1 MAEFVDMP
9 STMWVVIAKARAGD
23 LEELDR
29 LLRYYRPPVL
39 SFIRN
44 RIQDADEAE
53 DVTQEIFVTLVQD
66 DVLARVDPSKGRF
79 RTLLLAVARHVLSER
94 RRSQTALKRGS
105 GRKPV
110 SLDAPAGP
118 SSDTPLGG
126 LITAPS
132 EEAAFDALWVENLV
146 RLAMSR
152 LRELSGKE
160 GTRHFDALF
169 AHVNDGLPY
178 SEIAAKLG
186 VTVTD
191 VKNYVHQAR
200 LRLRRLMLQ
209 EIQSYSSSRAEY
221 EEEVAYLMK
230 LIE

>member
-23 LEELDR
+23 MEELDR

-44 RIQDADEAE
+44 RIPDADEAE
-53 DVTQEIFVTLVQD
+53 DVTQEVFVTLVQD
-66 DVLARVDPSKGRF
+66 DVLSRVDPSKGKF
-79 RTLLLAVARHVLSER
+79 RTLLLAVVRHVLSER
-94 RRSQTALKRGS
+94 RRSDTAVKRGS

-118 SSDTPLGG
+118 SAEASLGG
-126 LITAPS
+126 LIAAPS
-132 EEAAFDALWVENLV
+132 EDAAFDALWVENLV
-146 RLAMSR
+146 RLAMNQ
-152 LRELSGKE
+152 LRGMSLKE
-160 GTRHFDALF
+160 GTRHFEALF
-169 AHVNDGLPY
+169 AHVSDGLSY
-178 SEIAAKLG
+178 SDIAAKMG

-200 LRLRRLMLQ
+200 LRLRRLVLQ
-209 EIQSYSSSRAEY
+209 EIQSYSASRAEY

-230 LIE
+230 LME